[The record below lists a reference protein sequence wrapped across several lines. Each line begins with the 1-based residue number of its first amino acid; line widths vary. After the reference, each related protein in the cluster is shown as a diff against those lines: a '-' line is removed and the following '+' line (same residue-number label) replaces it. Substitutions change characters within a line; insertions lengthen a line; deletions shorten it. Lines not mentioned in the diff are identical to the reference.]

1 MSSYYNNIVILVI
14 SQTVEQ
20 YMVYYCVFNVFRED
34 GLSDIKDLLKL
45 RIRSHLN
52 VLQGGQSSLNTRE
65 LEVTVNIIHQL
76 SILASFLLTNAHLSS
91 SYLLWKCMVSSRSFF
106 FKLGEEGVDDGGL
119 SREFYSL
126 FYRQHPAFNRE
137 AESLNHSH
145 TMMHDNT
152 YKFVG
157 QVVAMGIA
165 HGHPGPKCFNLM
177 LSKYILRGELPVE
190 FLDRVMVAT
199 DCIMAV
205 AKV

>member
-1 MSSYYNNIVILVI
+1 
-14 SQTVEQ
+14 
-20 YMVYYCVFNVFRED
+20 MVYYCVFNVFRED

-45 RIRSHLN
+45 RRSHLN

-91 SYLLWKCMVSSRSFF
+91 SYLLWKCMVSSISFF

-119 SREFYSL
+119 SREYSL
-126 FYRQHPAFNRE
+126 FYKQHPAFNRE
-137 AESLNHSH
+137 AGSLNH
-145 TMMHDNT
+145 
-152 YKFVG
+152 KFVG

-190 FLDRVMVAT
+190 FSERVMVAT

>member
-1 MSSYYNNIVILVI
+1 
-14 SQTVEQ
+14 
-20 YMVYYCVFNVFRED
+20 
-34 GLSDIKDLLKL
+34 
-45 RIRSHLN
+45 
-52 VLQGGQSSLNTRE
+52 
-65 LEVTVNIIHQL
+65 
-76 SILASFLLTNAHLSS
+76 
-91 SYLLWKCMVSSRSFF
+91 MVSSISFF

-137 AESLNHSH
+137 AGSLNHSH
-145 TMMHDNT
+145 TM
-152 YKFVG
+152 
-157 QVVAMGIA
+157 IA

-190 FLDRVMVAT
+190 FSERVMVAT